1 MLADHR
7 NLTHL
12 DNQRG
17 WVLVV
22 GLVILVML
30 TILSMALMKTT
41 RLEEKMAGATRDMN
55 LSFQAAE
62 TALRAAETFIESKTN
77 QSIFNTTAEANG
89 IYNKTDNEPEDL
101 FTIDW
106 DDFSKEIYPE
116 TETTG
121 SLYPKLEGDPMGLV
135 PMVLVPL
142 ELEGVASP
150 PRYMI
155 KKLKIGC
162 RTAFRVTARGTGG
175 TNNRVTLLRSHYAKK
190 FGAGSSGTEGR
201 LSWEQLFPSQ

>member
-1 MLADHR
+1 MPSIQGDLNHP
-7 NLTHL
+7 

-30 TILSMALMKTT
+30 TILSMALMKTA

-62 TALRAAETFIESKTN
+62 TALRAAESFIEAQTLE
-77 QSIFNTTAEANG
+77 SIFDSNTLEDE
-89 IYNKTDNEPEDL
+89 IYSQTEDEPENI

-106 DDFSKEIYPE
+106 NDTNSKAMFADEDE
-116 TETTG
+116 A
-121 SLYPKLEGDPMGLV
+121 LQ
-135 PMVLVPL
+135 
-142 ELEGVASP
+142 GVTLS

-155 KKLKIGC
+155 KKLKKMGGSNLTITGYGDDDATP
-162 RTAFRVTARGTGG
+162 RPTVFRVTVRGTGG
-175 TNNRVTLLRSHYAKK
+175 TNDRATLLRSHYSKV
-190 FGAGSSGTEGR
+190 F
-201 LSWEQLFPSQ
+201 

>member
-1 MLADHR
+1 MPADHR
-7 NLTHL
+7 NLNYP

-62 TALRAAETFIESKTN
+62 TALRVAENFIESQTEE
-77 QSIFNTTAEANG
+77 SIFDASTNE
-89 IYNKTDNEPEDL
+89 IYSQTDDEPENL
-101 FTIDW
+101 FTEVW
-106 DDFSKEIYPE
+106 DDENSKAVFADVA
-116 TETTG
+116 G
-121 SLYPKLEGDPMGLV
+121 ALQ
-135 PMVLVPL
+135 
-142 ELEGVASP
+142 GVTLS

-155 KKLKIGC
+155 KKLKRIGSNL
-162 RTAFRVTARGTGG
+162 TITGYGDDNMAPTVFRVTVRGTGG
-175 TNNRVTLLRSHYAKK
+175 TNNRATLLRSHYSKV
-190 FGAGSSGTEGR
+190 F
-201 LSWEQLFPSQ
+201 

>member
-1 MLADHR
+1 MPADHR
-7 NLTHL
+7 NLNYP

-62 TALRAAETFIESKTN
+62 SALRAAEIFIESKTDE
-77 QSIFNTTAEANG
+77 SDFNSLVVTNG
-89 IYNKTDNEPEDL
+89 IYSRTKDEPDNLFNPEVWIDPHSKAIDL
-101 FTIDW
+101 A
-106 DDFSKEIYPE
+106 
-116 TETTG
+116 
-121 SLYPKLEGDPMGLV
+121 LQ
-135 PMVLVPL
+135 
-142 ELEGVASP
+142 GVASP

-155 KKLKIGC
+155 KKLKKIDDEDD
-162 RTAFRVTARGTGG
+162 TAPTVFRVTVRGTGG
-175 TNNRVTLLRSHYAKK
+175 TNNRATLLRSHYSKM
-190 FGAGSSGTEGR
+190 F
-201 LSWEQLFPSQ
+201 

>member
-30 TILSMALMKTT
+30 TILAMAMMKTT
-41 RLEEKMAGATRDMN
+41 RLEEKMAGATRDLN

-62 TALRAAETFIESKTN
+62 TALRAAENDIESQTYE
-77 QSIFNTTAEANG
+77 SYFATTANG
-89 IYNKTDNEPEDL
+89 IYSKADAEPVDL
-101 FTIDW
+101 FIADW
-106 DDFSKEIYPE
+106 NDDDSIAMFPDGVE
-116 TETTG
+116 
-121 SLYPKLEGDPMGLV
+121 M
-135 PMVLVPL
+135 
-142 ELEGVASP
+142 LEGVSLS

-155 KKLKIGC
+155 KQFTRIEGNNLTITGYAD
-162 RTAFRVTARGTGG
+162 TPPVPVVFRVTARGTGG
-175 TNNRVTLLRSHYAKK
+175 TNNRATLLRSHYAKG
-190 FGAGSSGTEGR
+190 F
-201 LSWEQLFPSQ
+201 

>member
-1 MLADHR
+1 MPADHR
-7 NLTHL
+7 NLNYP

-62 TALRAAETFIESKTN
+62 TALRAAETFIESQTVE
-77 QSIFNTTAEANG
+77 SFFDTTDMLYG
-89 IYNKTDNEPEDL
+89 IYNQTDDEPEDL
-101 FTIDW
+101 FAIDW
-106 DDFSKEIYPE
+106 DVTNSAIA
-116 TETTG
+116 G
-121 SLYPKLEGDPMGLV
+121 RLEGDPLGLD
-135 PMVLVPL
+135 PL
-142 ELEGVASP
+142 ELEGVALP

-155 KKLKIGC
+155 KKIDDEDD
-162 RTAFRVTARGTGG
+162 TAPTVFRVTVRGTGG
-175 TNNRVTLLRSHYAKK
+175 TNNRATLLRSHYAKA
-190 FGAGSSGTEGR
+190 FDADSAGPVGR

>member
-1 MLADHR
+1 MSSIHK
-7 NLTHL
+7 NLNYP

-62 TALRAAETFIESKTN
+62 TALRAAETFIDS
-77 QSIFNTTAEANG
+77 Q
-89 IYNKTDNEPEDL
+89 TDASGFDTLVGEPKDP
-101 FTIDW
+101 FTIDYW
-106 DDFSKEIYPE
+106 DDAEVID
-116 TETTG
+116 G
-121 SLYPKLEGDPMGLV
+121 
-135 PMVLVPL
+135 
-142 ELEGVASP
+142 ELEYV
-150 PRYMI
+150 I
-155 KKLKIGC
+155 KKIDDEDD
-162 RTAFRVTARGTGG
+162 TAPTVFRVTVRGTGG
-175 TNNRVTLLRSHYAKK
+175 TNNRATLLRSHYAKA
-190 FGAGSSGTEGR
+190 FDADSAGPVGR

>member
-1 MLADHR
+1 MPSIQGELNHP
-7 NLTHL
+7 

-62 TALRAAETFIESKTN
+62 TALREAEHFIESQTFE
-77 QSIFNTTAEANG
+77 SIFDSDIAEDA
-89 IYNKTDNEPEDL
+89 IYNQKEDEPEDL
-101 FTIDW
+101 FTLDW
-106 DDFSKEIYPE
+106 DDTNSKAMFTDEDE
-116 TETTG
+116 A
-121 SLYPKLEGDPMGLV
+121 LQ
-135 PMVLVPL
+135 
-142 ELEGVASP
+142 GVTLS

-155 KKLKIGC
+155 KKLKKIGESNLTITGYGDDDAP
-162 RTAFRVTARGTGG
+162 RPTVFRVTVRGTGG
-175 TNNRVTLLRSHYAKK
+175 TNDRATLLRSHYSKV
-190 FGAGSSGTEGR
+190 F
-201 LSWEQLFPSQ
+201 

>member
-77 QSIFNTTAEANG
+77 ESFFSTTDKASG
-89 IYNKTDNEPEDL
+89 IYGKQDNEPEDL
-101 FTIDW
+101 STIDW
-106 DDFSKEIYPE
+106 NVYSAEIDEE
-116 TETTG
+116 TYG
-121 SLYPKLEGDPMGLV
+121 
-135 PMVLVPL
+135 
-142 ELEGVASP
+142 ELEGVTLL

-155 KKLKIGC
+155 KKLKKKIDDA
-162 RTAFRVTARGTGG
+162 TVFRITVRGTGG
-175 TNNRVTLLRSHYAKK
+175 TNNRATLLRSHYAKK
-190 FGAGSSGTEGR
+190 FGAGSSGPEGR

>member
-7 NLTHL
+7 NPAHP

-62 TALRAAETFIESKTN
+62 TALRAAESFIEAQTLESVFD
-77 QSIFNTTAEANG
+77 SNTLEDE
-89 IYNKTDNEPEDL
+89 IYSQTEDEPENL

-106 DDFSKEIYPE
+106 NDANSKAMFADEDE
-116 TETTG
+116 A
-121 SLYPKLEGDPMGLV
+121 LQ
-135 PMVLVPL
+135 
-142 ELEGVASP
+142 GVTLS

-155 KKLKIGC
+155 KKLKKIGSNLTITGYGDDDAP
-162 RTAFRVTARGTGG
+162 RPTVFRVTVRGTGG
-175 TNNRVTLLRSHYAKK
+175 TNNRATLLRSHYSKV
-190 FGAGSSGTEGR
+190 F
-201 LSWEQLFPSQ
+201 

>member
-7 NLTHL
+7 NLAHL

-62 TALRAAETFIESKTN
+62 TALRAAETFIDLQADASDFDTLPD
-77 QSIFNTTAEANG
+77 T
-89 IYNKTDNEPEDL
+89 PEDP
-101 FTIDW
+101 FTDDYW
-106 DDFSKEIYPE
+106 DDAWVID
-116 TETTG
+116 G
-121 SLYPKLEGDPMGLV
+121 
-135 PMVLVPL
+135 
-142 ELEGVASP
+142 ELEGVTLL

-155 KKLKIGC
+155 KKLKQTVSGA
-162 RTAFRVTARGTGG
+162 TVFRVTARGTGG
-175 TNNRVTLLRSHYAKK
+175 TNNRATLLRSHYAKV
-190 FGAGSSGTEGR
+190 FVGDPAGPVGR

>member
-30 TILSMALMKTT
+30 TILSTELMKTT
-41 RLEEKMAGATRDMN
+41 RLEEKMVGATRDMN

-62 TALRAAETFIESKTN
+62 TALRAAETFIESQTTDT
-77 QSIFNTTAEANG
+77 IFNSTVPANG
-89 IYNKTDNEPEDL
+89 IYRRQDDEPEDL
-101 FTIDW
+101 FLPSTWTGNSAEID
-106 DDFSKEIYPE
+106 
-116 TETTG
+116 G
-121 SLYPKLEGDPMGLV
+121 
-135 PMVLVPL
+135 
-142 ELEGVASP
+142 ELEGVTVL

-155 KKLKIGC
+155 KRLRKKLSG
-162 RTAFRVTARGTGG
+162 ALVFRITVRGTGG
-175 TNNRVTLLRSHYAKK
+175 TNNRATLLRSHYAKK
-190 FGAGSSGTEGR
+190 FGAGSSGPEGR